1 MRTSDAPIKQPHER
15 LRVFVSST
23 IGECASE
30 RVRVREAIVSLNHE
44 PFLFE
49 DAGARPYPPRTLYLR
64 KLRESDIFVG
74 IYKLS
79 YGWVAPQAQISGLED
94 EYREAIKSGIPCLLY
109 VYADQNSRDPRLIA
123 LLAEFEQGGN
133 TYSHY
138 QSSDDLYPRVRDD
151 LTSVIVERF
160 LRMRSVEPMI
170 ACDSDCHSS
179 TDSPDSVIERPQLEQ
194 TILDILRSEPILA
207 VVGVP
212 GSGKTVALSR
222 LAKNNRFDFISA
234 SGIQSGELIQIINNR
249 LRASRAAEPEYF
261 LDSDNALVALR
272 EELERHHGIT
282 LVIDDLFDEQ
292 SRDTLCGLLK
302 ASAGLHRLV
311 YSINEAGIPADHPRF
326 VVPPLTKEEAS
337 EVFNKSAWTLDSSIR
352 SRLLAVSGGNPLLL
366 RYVLESGS
374 DATPPS
380 LVTIATTG
388 YSRLLP
394 RTKEILAY
402 LAISGAQLSLEE
414 ILQLVTEGPGA
425 PSQVLADL
433 EPAREFLVETV
444 FGFTL
449 KHQHQRH
456 AIVSAL
462 QEHPQALA
470 YYARRVAR
478 LLRRRGDNILAFRV
492 LDQVSD
498 KERVPV
504 GYAAIFDASRVHDF
518 RTVRPILVAMIRA
531 LGDSADVEDV
541 VRLRL
546 GLSDA
551 AFVLGDLKESDESLR
566 IAEETAKE
574 SGDLGLISLA
584 HEVSV
589 WHGAIMRWDASSI
602 DALRVLRNTYKDEG
616 DVWSFGRMALEI
628 SALNIR
634 MDRFDDAALEAE
646 DARAAFSEVGDVYGE
661 SLATMNLASALSG
674 IPGREVELEQVLL
687 AIRESQR
694 TGPSK
699 RVRAWFA
706 NLMVRRLRREKSLSA
721 AKRYAEEAIGI
732 GNELGELHLVA
743 LNRINLGN
751 VLRDEG
757 KYREALRE
765 YEAASA
771 LANKLGELGTEASA
785 ERLISGIHL
794 SLKEMD
800 LALQHANYAVAVLE
814 GSAASSEAAECLEQL
829 GDVQKQLRRDAEANE
844 NFLKAAAIYR
854 TINEPE
860 DQWRI
865 GEYLLSVLAKEG
877 LQVEYCRAVDSLTGA
892 TTDVSSDD
900 EQVWPEQLY
909 KRLAALIEAVPE
921 SHMIGVLGK
930 CFKLLLDGLVDSV
943 ARFLFVELSE
953 SLLKRRTQQSN
964 EWHTILPL
972 LSLLTAVPAR
982 LMHIEDLQYLAL
994 ELERRVQGI
1003 HVRPDGN
1010 GAPTWTVVLD
1020 FKYPVICSI
1029 NGFDESKETAL
1040 IIFLIVIFFKGFGR
1054 FIQSEII
1061 GDTSLSRREL
1071 VISVGNERHIPDGI
1085 RSFLEPSMKDSDSCV
1100 SRPTD
1105 LKQEQAL
1112 PTNVFFRESIVDDW
1126 TPGTGKPSGLHIL
1139 LGQTLLEV
1147 VYQLFGG
1154 GIDEEVLRPKLLN
1167 VIREIVS

>member
-1 MRTSDAPIKQPHER
+1 MQVSEAPIKQPPER
-15 LRVFVSST
+15 LRIFVSST

-94 EYREAIKSGIPCLLY
+94 EYREAIKRGIPCLLY
-109 VYADQNSRDPRLIA
+109 VYADRSSRDPRLTA
-123 LLAEFEQGGN
+123 LLAEFEQGEN

-138 QSSDDLYPRVRDD
+138 QSSDDLYTRVRDD

-170 ACDSDCHSS
+170 AGDSSRDFS
-179 TDSPDSVIERPQLEQ
+179 TDSVIERPQLEEAIQ
-194 TILDILRSEPILA
+194 QLLRSEPILA
-207 VVGVP
+207 VVGAP

-234 SGIQSGELIQIINNR
+234 SEIQSGELIQIINNR

-261 LDSDNALVALR
+261 LGSDNALVALKD
-272 EELERHHGIT
+272 ELERHHEIT

-292 SRDTLCGLLK
+292 SRDALCRLLK
-302 ASAGLHRLV
+302 ASTGMHRLV
-311 YSINEAGIPADHPRF
+311 YSTNADLAADHPRF
-326 VVPPLTKEEAS
+326 VVPPLTEEEAS
-337 EVFNKSAWTLDSSIR
+337 QVFNQSAWTSDSSVR
-352 SRLLAVSGGNPLLL
+352 SQVLAVSGGNPLLL

-374 DATPPS
+374 DVTPPS

-388 YSRLLP
+388 YLRLLP

-402 LAISGAQLSLEE
+402 LAISGTQLSLEE
-414 ILQLVTEGPGA
+414 ILQLVTEGPGV
-425 PSQVLADL
+425 PSQVVADL

-456 AIVSAL
+456 AIVAAL
-462 QEHPQALA
+462 QKHPQALA

-478 LLRRRGDNILAFRV
+478 LLRRRGDNVLAFRV
-492 LDQVSD
+492 LDQLSD
-498 KERVPV
+498 KDRIPT

-551 AFVLGDLKESDESLR
+551 AFVLGDVKESVESLR

-574 SGDLGLISLA
+574 SGDPVLISLA
-584 HEVSV
+584 REVSV
-589 WHGAIMRWDASSI
+589 WHGAIMHWDASSI
-602 DALRVLRNTYKDEG
+602 EALRGLRNTYRDEG

-634 MDRFDDAALEAE
+634 MDRFTDAAVEAE
-646 DARAAFSEVGDVYGE
+646 DARAAFSEVGDAYGE

-674 IPGREVELEQVLL
+674 IPGREAELEQVLRD
-687 AIRESQR
+687 IRESQR

-706 NLMVRRLRREKSLSA
+706 NLMVRRLRREKSFAA

-757 KYREALRE
+757 NSREALRE

-800 LALQHANYAVAVLE
+800 LALQHGSYAVAVLE
-814 GSAASSEAAECLEQL
+814 GSAASSEVAECLEQL
-829 GDVQKQLRRDAEANE
+829 GDVQKQLRRDAEARE
-844 NFLKAAAIYR
+844 NLLKAAAIYR

-892 TTDVSSDD
+892 ATDVSTDGD
-900 EQVWPEQLY
+900 QVWPEQLY
-909 KRLAALIEAVPE
+909 KRLAALVEAVPE

-930 CFKLLLDGLVDSV
+930 CFKLLLDELVDPV
-943 ARFLFVELSE
+943 AQFLFIESSE
-953 SLLKRRTQQSN
+953 TLLKRRTEPTN
-964 EWHTILPL
+964 EWRTILPL

-982 LMHIEDLQYLAL
+982 LIHIEDLQYLAL

-1010 GAPTWTVVLD
+1010 GAPTWTIVLD
-1020 FKYPVICSI
+1020 LKCPVICSI
-1029 NGFDESKETAL
+1029 NGFDESDETAL
-1040 IIFLIVIFFKGFGR
+1040 IIFLLVIFFKGFGR
-1054 FIQSEII
+1054 LIQSEIV
-1061 GDTSLSRREL
+1061 GDTSLIRREL
-1071 VISVGNERHIPDGI
+1071 VISVGNERHIPDSI
-1085 RSFLEPSMKDSDSCV
+1085 RRFLEPSLKDSDSCV

-1105 LKQEQAL
+1105 PKQEQAL
-1112 PTNVFFRESIVDDW
+1112 PTNVFFKESIMEDW
-1126 TPGTGKPSGLHIL
+1126 TPGTGRSSGLHTL

-1154 GIDEEVLRPKLLN
+1154 EIDEEVLRPKLLN
-1167 VIREIVS
+1167 VIRETIS

>member
-1 MRTSDAPIKQPHER
+1 MHASDAPIKQPPER
-15 LRVFVSST
+15 LRIFVSST

-30 RVRVREAIVSLNHE
+30 RVRAREAIVSLNHE

-49 DAGARPYPPRTLYLR
+49 DAGARPYSPRTLYLR
-64 KLRESDIFVG
+64 KLRESDIFLG

-79 YGWVAPQAQISGLED
+79 YGWVAPEAEISGLED

-109 VYADQNSRDPRLIA
+109 VYADRNSRDPRLTA

-133 TYSHY
+133 TYSHF
-138 QSSDDLYPRVRDD
+138 QSSDDLYTRVRDD

-170 ACDSDCHSS
+170 AGDYHFHSS
-179 TDSPDSVIERPQLEQ
+179 TDSSDLVIERPQLEQ
-194 TILDILRSEPILA
+194 AILQLLRSEPILA

-222 LAKNNRFDFISA
+222 LAKNDHFDFISA

-249 LRASRAAEPEYF
+249 LRTSRAAEPEYF
-261 LDSDNALVALR
+261 LGSDNAFVALK
-272 EELERHHGIT
+272 EEFERHHEIT

-292 SRDTLCGLLK
+292 SRDTLCMLLK
-302 ASAGLHRLV
+302 ASTGKHRLL
-311 YSINEAGIPADHPRF
+311 YSTSETGIPADHPRF
-326 VVPPLTKEEAS
+326 VVPPLTEEEAS
-337 EVFNKSAWTLDSSIR
+337 QVLNKSAWASDGSVR

-388 YSRLLP
+388 YLRLLP
-394 RTKEILAY
+394 RTQEILAY

-425 PSQVLADL
+425 PNQVLADL
-433 EPAREFLVETV
+433 EPAKEFLVETV

-456 AIVSAL
+456 AIVAAL
-462 QEHPQALA
+462 QKHPQALA
-470 YYARRVAR
+470 YYGRRVAR
-478 LLRRRGDNILAFRV
+478 LLRRRGDNVLAFRV
-492 LDQVSD
+492 LDQISD
-498 KERVPV
+498 KDRIPA
-504 GYAAIFDASRVHDF
+504 GYAAIFDASRVHDY

-551 AFVLGDLKESDESLR
+551 AFVLGDLKESNELLR

-574 SGDLGLISLA
+574 SGDPALISLA

-602 DALRVLRNTYKDEG
+602 EALRGLRNTYKDEG

-646 DARAAFSEVGDVYGE
+646 DARAAFSEVGDAYGE

-674 IPGREVELEQVLL
+674 IPGREVELEEVLRE
-687 AIRESQR
+687 IRESQR

-706 NLMVRRLRREKSLSA
+706 NLMVRRLRREKNFSA

-757 KYREALRE
+757 NSGEALRE
-765 YEAASA
+765 YETASA

-785 ERLISGIHL
+785 ERLISGIHP

-800 LALQHANYAVAVLE
+800 LALQHGSYAVAVLE

-844 NFLKAAAIYR
+844 NFLKAASIYR

-877 LQVEYCRAVDSLTGA
+877 LRVEYCRALDSLVGA
-892 TTDVSSDD
+892 ATDGSSDD
-900 EQVWPEQLY
+900 DQVWPEQLY
-909 KRLAALIEAVPE
+909 RRLAVLVEAVPE

-930 CFKLLLDGLVDSV
+930 CYKLLLDELVDPV
-943 ARFLFVELSE
+943 ARFLFIESSE
-953 SLLKRRTQQSN
+953 ALLKRRTERTN
-964 EWHTILPL
+964 EWRTILPL

-982 LMHIEDLQYLAL
+982 LIHIEDLQYLAL

-1010 GAPTWTVVLD
+1010 GAPTWTIVLD
-1020 FKYPVICSI
+1020 LKCPVICSI

-1040 IIFLIVIFFKGFGR
+1040 IIFLLVIFYKGFGR
-1054 FIQSEII
+1054 LIQSEIV
-1061 GDTSLSRREL
+1061 GDTSLIRREL
-1071 VISVGNERHIPDGI
+1071 VISVGNERYIPDSI
-1085 RSFLEPSMKDSDSCV
+1085 RSFLQSALKDSDSCV
-1100 SRPTD
+1100 SRPTNPRD
-1105 LKQEQAL
+1105 LKAL
-1112 PTNVFFRESIVDDW
+1112 PTNVFFKESVVDDW
-1126 TPGTGKPSGLHIL
+1126 APGSGSSSKLHIL

-1154 GIDEEVLRPKLLN
+1154 EIDEEVLRPKLIN
-1167 VIREIVS
+1167 VIRETIS

>member
-1 MRTSDAPIKQPHER
+1 MLPSDASIKQPPER
-15 LRVFVSST
+15 LRIFVSST

-79 YGWVAPQAQISGLED
+79 YGWVAPEAEISGLED

-109 VYADQNSRDPRLIA
+109 IYADRTSRDPRLTA

-133 TYSHY
+133 TFSHY
-138 QSSDDLYPRVRDD
+138 QSSDDLYTRVRDD

-160 LRMRSVEPMI
+160 LRMRSVEPMVVVDFGSKSS
-170 ACDSDCHSS
+170 ADSSV
-179 TDSPDSVIERPQLEQ
+179 SVIERPQLEQ
-194 TILDILRSEPILA
+194 AILLRLGTEPILA
-207 VVGVP
+207 VVGGP
-212 GSGKTVALSR
+212 GSGKTIALSL
-222 LAKNNRFDFISA
+222 LAKNNRFHFISA
-234 SGIQSGELIQIINNR
+234 SGIQPGELIQIINNR
-249 LRASRAAEPEYF
+249 LRASRAAEAEYF
-261 LDSDNALVALR
+261 LSSDNALTALK
-272 EELERHHGIT
+272 EEIERHYEIT
-282 LVIDDLFDEQ
+282 LVIDDLFDDQ
-292 SRDTLCGLLK
+292 SRDTISELLK
-302 ASAGLHRLV
+302 TSTGVYRLV
-311 YSINEAGIPADHPRF
+311 YSTSETGVPAEHPRF
-326 VVPPLTKEEAS
+326 VIPPLTEEEAS
-337 EVFNKSAWTLDSSIR
+337 QLFNKSAWVSDSAAR
-352 SRLLAVSGGNPLLL
+352 SRLIAISGGNPLLL
-366 RYVLESGS
+366 RYVLDSGS
-374 DATPPS
+374 EVPPPS

-388 YSRLLP
+388 YLRLLP
-394 RTKEILAY
+394 RAKEILAY

-414 ILQLVTEGPGA
+414 IVQLVTEGPGA

-433 EPAREFLVETV
+433 EPAKEFLVETV

-456 AIVSAL
+456 AIIGAL

-478 LLRRRGDNILAFRV
+478 LLRRRGDNVLAFRV
-492 LDQVSD
+492 LDHVSD
-498 KERVPV
+498 NDRIPA

-531 LGDSADVEDV
+531 LGDSADFEDV
-541 VRLRL
+541 VRLHL

-551 AFVLGDLKESDESLR
+551 ALVLGDLKESDESLR

-574 SGDLGLISLA
+574 SGDPTLIGFA

-589 WHGAIMRWDASSI
+589 WHGAITHWDASSI
-602 DALRVLRNTYKDEG
+602 EALRALRDTYRDEG

-634 MDRFDDAALEAE
+634 MDRFVDAAQEAA
-646 DARAAFSEVGDVYGE
+646 DARAAFSEVSDAYGE

-674 IPGREVELEQVLL
+674 IPGRELELEQVLRD
-687 AIRESQR
+687 IRESQR
-694 TGPSK
+694 VGPSK

-706 NLMVRRLRREKSLSA
+706 NLMVRRLRRERNFSA
-721 AKRYAEEAIGI
+721 AKRYAQEAIEI

-757 KYREALRE
+757 NLREALRE

-771 LANKLGELGTEASA
+771 LSNKLGELGTEASA
-785 ERLISGIHL
+785 ERLISSIHL

-800 LALQHANYAVAVLE
+800 LALQHGSHAVAVLQ
-814 GSAASSEAAECLEQL
+814 GSAASSDAAECLEQL
-829 GDVQKQLRRDAEANE
+829 GDVQKELRRDAEARE
-844 NFLKAAAIYR
+844 NFLKASAIYR
-854 TINEPE
+854 TLNEPE

-865 GEYLLSVLAKEG
+865 GEYLLSVLARED
-877 LQVEYCRAVDSLTGA
+877 LRMEYCSAVDSLTGA
-892 TTDVSSDD
+892 ETDLSSDD
-900 EQVWPEQLY
+900 DQVWPEQLY
-909 KRLAALIEAVPE
+909 RRLGALVEAVPE
-921 SHMIGVLGK
+921 THMIGVLGK
-930 CFKLLLDGLVDSV
+930 CFQLLLNELVDPV
-943 ARFLFVELSE
+943 ARFLFIESSE
-953 SLLKRRTQQSN
+953 TLLKRRTERSD
-964 EWHTILPL
+964 EWRTILPL

-982 LMHIEDLQYLAL
+982 LIHIEDLQYLAL

-1010 GAPTWTVVLD
+1010 GAPTWTIVLD

-1040 IIFLIVIFFKGFGR
+1040 IIFLLVIFFKGFGR
-1054 FIQSEII
+1054 LIQSEII
-1061 GDTSLSRREL
+1061 GDTSLIRREL

-1085 RSFLEPSMKDSDSCV
+1085 RVFLESSLKDSDSCV

-1105 LKQEQAL
+1105 FRDTQAL
-1112 PTNVFFRESIVDDW
+1112 PTNVFFKESIVDDW
-1126 TPGTGKPSGLHIL
+1126 TPGTGKTSQLHIL
-1139 LGQTLLEV
+1139 LGQTLLEII
-1147 VYQLFGG
+1147 YQLFGG
-1154 GIDEEVLRPKLLN
+1154 QIDEEVLRPKLLN
-1167 VIREIVS
+1167 VIRETIS

>member
-1 MRTSDAPIKQPHER
+1 MHASDAPIKQPPER
-15 LRVFVSST
+15 LRIFVSST

-74 IYKLS
+74 IYRLS

-109 VYADQNSRDPRLIA
+109 VYADQNSRDPRLTA
-123 LLAEFEQGGN
+123 LLVEFEQGGN

-138 QSSDDLYPRVRDD
+138 QSSDDLYTRVRDD
-151 LTSVIVERF
+151 LTSVMVERF

-170 ACDSDCHSS
+170 ADDSHFHFS
-179 TDSPDSVIERPQLEQ
+179 TDSSDLVIERPQLEQ
-194 TILDILRSEPILA
+194 AILQFLRSEPILA

-261 LDSDNALVALR
+261 LGSDNALVALK
-272 EELERHHGIT
+272 EEFERHHEIT

-292 SRDTLCGLLK
+292 SRDTLCRLLK
-302 ASAGLHRLV
+302 ASTGTHRLL
-311 YSINEAGIPADHPRF
+311 YSTRATGIPADHRLF
-326 VVPPLTKEEAS
+326 LVPPLTEEEAS
-337 EVFNKSAWTLDSSIR
+337 QVLNKSTWTSDASVR

-374 DATPPS
+374 DAMPPS

-388 YSRLLP
+388 YLGLSP

-425 PSQVLADL
+425 PSQLLADL

-456 AIVSAL
+456 AIVAAL

-470 YYARRVAR
+470 YYGRRVAR
-478 LLRRRGDNILAFRV
+478 LLRRRGDNVLAFRV
-492 LDQVSD
+492 LDQISD
-498 KERVPV
+498 KDRIPA
-504 GYAAIFDASRVHDF
+504 GYAAIFDASRVNDF

-546 GLSDA
+546 GLSEA
-551 AFVLGDLKESDESLR
+551 AFVLGDLKESDELLR

-574 SGDLGLISLA
+574 SGDPTLISLA

-589 WHGAIMRWDASSI
+589 WHRAIMRWDASSI
-602 DALRVLRNTYKDEG
+602 ESLRGLRNTYRDEG

-646 DARAAFSEVGDVYGE
+646 DARSAFSEVGDAYGE

-674 IPGREVELEQVLL
+674 IPGREVELEQVLRG
-687 AIRESQR
+687 IRESQR

-706 NLMVRRLRREKSLSA
+706 NLMVRRLRREKSFSA
-721 AKRYAEEAIGI
+721 AKRYAEEAIEI
-732 GNELGELHLVA
+732 GNDLGEMHLVA
-743 LNRINLGN
+743 INRINLGN

-757 KYREALRE
+757 NYREALRE

-771 LANKLGELGTEASA
+771 LANKLGELGVEASA
-785 ERLISGIHL
+785 ERLISDIHL

-800 LALQHANYAVAVLE
+800 LALQHGSYAVAVLE
-814 GSAASSEAAECLEQL
+814 GSAACSEAAECLEQL
-829 GDVQKQLRRDAEANE
+829 GDVEKQLRRDIEAKE
-844 NFLKAAAIYR
+844 NFLKAASIYR

-877 LQVEYCRAVDSLTGA
+877 LQVEYCRAVDSLTGTA
-892 TTDVSSDD
+892 TDGSSDD
-900 EQVWPEQLY
+900 DQVWPEQLF
-909 KRLAALIEAVPE
+909 KRLAALVEAVPE

-930 CFKLLLDGLVDSV
+930 CFKLLLDNLVDPV
-943 ARFLFVELSE
+943 ARFLFIESSE
-953 SLLKRRTQQSN
+953 TLLRRRIDRTN
-964 EWHTILPL
+964 EWRTILPL

-982 LMHIEDLQYLAL
+982 LIHIEDLQFLAL

-1010 GAPTWTVVLD
+1010 GAPTWTIVLD
-1020 FKYPVICSI
+1020 LKYPVICSI

-1040 IIFLIVIFFKGFGR
+1040 MIFLLVIFLKGFGR
-1054 FIQSEII
+1054 LIQNEIV
-1061 GDTSLSRREL
+1061 GDTSLIRREL
-1071 VISVGNERHIPDGI
+1071 IISVGNERYIPDSI
-1085 RSFLEPSMKDSDSCV
+1085 RSFLQSALKDCDSCV
-1100 SRPTD
+1100 SRPANPRD
-1105 LKQEQAL
+1105 VKAL
-1112 PTNVFFRESIVDDW
+1112 PTNVFFKESMVDEW
-1126 TPGTGKPSGLHIL
+1126 AHGSGNSSKLHIL

-1147 VYQLFGG
+1147 IYQLFGG
-1154 GIDEEVLRPKLLN
+1154 EIDEEVLRPKLVN
-1167 VIREIVS
+1167 VIRETIS

>member
-1 MRTSDAPIKQPHER
+1 MQVSDAPIKQPPER
-15 LRVFVSST
+15 LRIFVSST

-94 EYREAIKSGIPCLLY
+94 EYREAIKRGIPCLLY
-109 VYADQNSRDPRLIA
+109 VYADRSSRDPRLTA
-123 LLAEFEQGGN
+123 LLAEFEQGEN

-138 QSSDDLYPRVRDD
+138 QSSDDLYTRVRDD

-170 ACDSDCHSS
+170 AGDSSRDFS
-179 TDSPDSVIERPQLEQ
+179 TDSVIERPQLEEAIQ
-194 TILDILRSEPILA
+194 QVLRSEPILA
-207 VVGVP
+207 VVGAP

-234 SGIQSGELIQIINNR
+234 SEIQSGELIQIINNR

-261 LDSDNALVALR
+261 LGSDNALVALKD
-272 EELERHHGIT
+272 ELERHHEIT

-292 SRDTLCGLLK
+292 SRDALCRLLK
-302 ASAGLHRLV
+302 ASTGMHRLV
-311 YSINEAGIPADHPRF
+311 YSTNAGLAADHPRF
-326 VVPPLTKEEAS
+326 VVPPLTEEEAS
-337 EVFNKSAWTLDSSIR
+337 QVFNRSAWTSDSSVR
-352 SRLLAVSGGNPLLL
+352 SRVLAVSGGNPLLL

-388 YSRLLP
+388 YLRLPP

-414 ILQLVTEGPGA
+414 ILQLVTEGPGV
-425 PSQVLADL
+425 PSQVVADL

-456 AIVSAL
+456 AIVAAL
-462 QEHPQALA
+462 QKHPQALA

-478 LLRRRGDNILAFRV
+478 LLRRRGDNVLAFRV
-492 LDQVSD
+492 LDQISD
-498 KERVPV
+498 KDRIPA

-551 AFVLGDLKESDESLR
+551 AFVLGDVKESDESLR

-574 SGDLGLISLA
+574 SGDPVLISLA
-584 HEVSV
+584 REVSV

-602 DALRVLRNTYKDEG
+602 EALRGLRNTYRDEG

-646 DARAAFSEVGDVYGE
+646 DARAAFLEVGDTYGE

-674 IPGREVELEQVLL
+674 IPGREVELEQVLRE
-687 AIRESQR
+687 IRESQR

-706 NLMVRRLRREKSLSA
+706 NLMVRRLRREKSFAA

-757 KYREALRE
+757 NSREALRE

-800 LALQHANYAVAVLE
+800 LALQHGSYAVAVLE

-829 GDVQKQLRRDAEANE
+829 GDVQKQLRRDAEARE
-844 NFLKAAAIYR
+844 SFLKAAAIYKA
-854 TINEPE
+854 INEPE

-892 TTDVSSDD
+892 APDDSSDD

-909 KRLAALIEAVPE
+909 KRLAALVEAVPE
-921 SHMIGVLGK
+921 SHTIGVLGK
-930 CFKLLLDGLVDSV
+930 CFKLLLDELVDPV
-943 ARFLFVELSE
+943 ARFLFIESSE
-953 SLLKRRTQQSN
+953 TLLGRRTEHTN
-964 EWHTILPL
+964 EWRTILPL

-982 LMHIEDLQYLAL
+982 LIHIEDLQYLAL

-1010 GAPTWTVVLD
+1010 GAPAWTIVLD
-1020 FKYPVICSI
+1020 LKYPVICSI

-1040 IIFLIVIFFKGFGR
+1040 IIFLLVIFFKGFGR
-1054 FIQSEII
+1054 LIQREIV
-1061 GDTSLSRREL
+1061 GDTSLIRREL
-1071 VISVGNERHIPDGI
+1071 VISVGNERHIPDSI
-1085 RSFLEPSMKDSDSCV
+1085 RSFLEPSLKDSDSSV

-1105 LKQEQAL
+1105 PKQEQAL
-1112 PTNVFFRESIVDDW
+1112 PTNVFFKESIVEDW
-1126 TPGTGKPSGLHIL
+1126 TPGTGKSSGLHIL

-1154 GIDEEVLRPKLLN
+1154 EIDEEVLRPKLLN
-1167 VIREIVS
+1167 VIRETIS